1 MEKHLLKW
9 SNRVKR
15 LILLL
20 LVFLVSQSLFS
31 QQSLSE
37 DLTFEIQ
44 RLENLQSSYIQ
55 QTQNLKM
62 LEQLLQTA
70 NQSLQECESN
80 LSQITENY
88 QTLYNDYTSLET
100 ACKRWKIATIICS
113 AIITPLTITT
123 VILLRSK

>member
-1 MEKHLLKW
+1 MEKYLLKC
-9 SNRVKR
+9 RKR
-15 LILLL
+15 LILLS

-44 RLENLQSSYIQ
+44 RLENLQSSYTQ

-62 LEQLLQTA
+62 LDQLLQTA
-70 NQSLQECESN
+70 NQSLQECENN

-88 QTLYNDYTSLET
+88 QTLYNDYTLLET
-100 ACKRWKIATIICS
+100 ACKRWRIVSGVTVTISLIS
-113 AIITPLTITT
+113 TT
-123 VILLRSK
+123 TLILLLLRG